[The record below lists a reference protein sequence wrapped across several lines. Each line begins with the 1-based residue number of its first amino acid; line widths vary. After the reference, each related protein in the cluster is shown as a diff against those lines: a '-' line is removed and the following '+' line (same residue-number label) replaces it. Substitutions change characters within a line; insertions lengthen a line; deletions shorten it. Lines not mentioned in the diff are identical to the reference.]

1 MLIVGLTGGIATGKS
16 TVSAHLR
23 AAGFPVVDADIVA
36 REVVEPGTHTLEA
49 LKLAF
54 GPGIIDNGVLNRQ
67 LLGERVFNNPA
78 ELARLN
84 RIIQPAISSAM
95 SDKINFWRQ
104 QHTPI
109 LILDVPLLF
118 ERGYHQENRVDK
130 IVVVTADEAVQLA
143 RLQARDQLDVQ
154 QAQARMQSQMPLAEK
169 VAQADYVIDNNGDQ
183 AQLTTQVQTLI
194 TELKELAPKYDAN

>member
-1 MLIVGLTGGIATGKS
+1 MY
-16 TVSAHLR
+16 R
-23 AAGFPVVDADIVA
+23 C
-36 REVVEPGTHTLEA
+36 
-49 LKLAF
+49 
-54 GPGIIDNGVLNRQ
+54 
-67 LLGERVFNNPA
+67 
-78 ELARLN
+78 
-84 RIIQPAISSAM
+84 
-95 SDKINFWRQ
+95 
-104 QHTPI
+104 
-109 LILDVPLLF
+109 
-118 ERGYHQENRVDK
+118 YHQQNRVDK